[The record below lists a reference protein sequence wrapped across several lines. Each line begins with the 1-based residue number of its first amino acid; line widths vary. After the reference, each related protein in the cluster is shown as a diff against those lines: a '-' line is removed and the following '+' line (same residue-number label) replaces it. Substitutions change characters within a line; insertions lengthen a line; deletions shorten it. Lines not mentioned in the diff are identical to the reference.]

1 MRRGSSSDLLPQGLG
16 ELQDRPAS
24 LDGESAE
31 PGVGV
36 DDGRV
41 ADRLQECEVGM
52 RIAVRGRPAEVDVL
66 ARRDLADRVRLQRPV
81 ARSKRPAGEDAV
93 LDLACRSDRTVEAQV
108 VGDALDDLLQ

>member
-31 PGVGV
+31 PGVG
-36 DDGRV
+36 
-41 ADRLQECEVGM
+41 
-52 RIAVRGRPAEVDVL
+52 
-66 ARRDLADRVRLQRPV
+66 
-81 ARSKRPAGEDAV
+81 DAV